1 MQLYKLTEATKE
13 VAALLDEGVP
23 FEQLEETLKE
33 LDCDFQEK
41 AKNILFAIANLEAEA
56 GMADAEIKRLSAR
69 KTTKANQVVKLREY
83 LLVNMQETKTA
94 KIDNGVMAASIRNGA
109 PTLVITDE
117 ELIPVEYKNIKTS
130 ITTDRKG
137 LLKALKELEE
147 GKTIEGAEVGAGKNT
162 LTIKQRFIIM
172 GKSVNKVQ
180 IIGTLGRD
188 PEMKYL
194 PSGSAVVSVSVATDE
209 SYQDKQSG
217 QKVEKTEWHR
227 LTGFGKVAE
236 IIGQYLKKG
245 SKAYFEGKLRTN
257 EYEKDGIKRYSTEI
271 VINDMMML
279 DGRQDGQQGQSM
291 QQPAQQGGF
300 APQQPVQQPQQQG
313 GFAPQSQQQT
323 RQHPQNAARV
333 APLAQQ
339 PQAAPQPANNFDSF
353 SDDIPF

>member
-1 MQLYKLTEATKE
+1 
-13 VAALLDEGVP
+13 
-23 FEQLEETLKE
+23 
-33 LDCDFQEK
+33 
-41 AKNILFAIANLEAEA
+41 
-56 GMADAEIKRLSAR
+56 
-69 KTTKANQVVKLREY
+69 
-83 LLVNMQETKTA
+83 
-94 KIDNGVMAASIRNGA
+94 
-109 PTLVITDE
+109 
-117 ELIPVEYKNIKTS
+117 
-130 ITTDRKG
+130 
-137 LLKALKELEE
+137 
-147 GKTIEGAEVGAGKNT
+147 
-162 LTIKQRFIIM
+162 M
-172 GKSVNKVQ
+172 GRSVNKAI

-209 SYQDKQSG
+209 SYNDKQSG

-227 LTGFGKVAE
+227 LTAFGKVAE

-279 DGRQDGQQGQSM
+279 DSRQDGQQQGQPM

-300 APQQPVQQPQQQG
+300 APQQPAQQPQPQQG
-313 GFAPQSQQQT
+313 GFAPQQQSV

-339 PQAAPQPANNFDSF
+339 PNQAPQPANNFDSF
-353 SDDIPF
+353 DNDIPF